1 MMEELI
7 EKTEVHREEDI
18 RRERDASVIKG
29 RVNCEKDEWSV
40 MWNAHEMSSKMKMI
54 VSLTLGTLM
63 RGSLVVKCLS

>member
-40 MWNAHEMSSKMKMI
+40 M
-54 VSLTLGTLM
+54 
-63 RGSLVVKCLS
+63 